1 MFNSH
6 FKFSAGKL
14 ASRWQGPLVVQEVY
28 RAGAIHLHGDYKGK
42 PHVVN
47 GQHLKHYIAGEKFIG
62 KVEELNLQRPEAII
76 AKNYPLPETRN
87 QKPMKVEIR

>member
-1 MFNSH
+1 MLLFNSR

-28 RAGAIHLHGDYKGK
+28 RSGAICLHGDYKGK

-47 GQHLKHYIAGEKFIG
+47 GQRLKHYIAGEKFIG
-62 KVEELNLQRPEAII
+62 NVEELHLQTPEAII
-76 AKNYPLPETRN
+76 AKNYPLPDTGN
-87 QKPMKVEIR
+87 Q